1 VWGIEWPSN
10 GWLDTFHIPRTMMP
24 PFVGFP
30 PHRMS
35 DYVPCKGSGP
45 MNLKSYY
52 PTYRDCS
59 VADLSQMPNEPWI
72 VKP

>member
-1 VWGIEWPSN
+1 M
-10 GWLDTFHIPRTMMP
+10 LP
-24 PFVGFP
+24 PMVGFP

-59 VADLSQMPNEPWI
+59 VPDLSQMPNEQWI
-72 VKP
+72 VKPWRTDARGPGKTRTRFDR